1 MAAVAAVSTAF
12 TTLHVPKPA
21 IITLTRAN
29 HRHLRTLICSSLS
42 STPTTEF
49 NITFAPPKPKP
60 EPEPIRTATTD
71 SNYDAESELGEQL
84 YIPWIVRDEKG
95 NLTLQSSPPA
105 SLLHAMANAN
115 TSKKKKKEKVAKA
128 KPVASS
134 TEPKLSKAARR
145 YYNENFRDPP
155 QRLSKVLAAAGGKR
169 DIKCFLMVLLIINYH
184 ATTC

>member
-1 MAAVAAVSTAF
+1 
-12 TTLHVPKPA
+12 
-21 IITLTRAN
+21 
-29 HRHLRTLICSSLS
+29 
-42 STPTTEF
+42 
-49 NITFAPPKPKP
+49 
-60 EPEPIRTATTD
+60 
-71 SNYDAESELGEQL
+71 
-84 YIPWIVRDEKG
+84 
-95 NLTLQSSPPA
+95 
-105 SLLHAMANAN
+105 MANAN